1 MDENYLCHY
10 GVKGMKWGIK
20 HNPEKAFTKANAKYE
35 KYQVKINKLKTKS
48 DKATAKKYKRANPL
62 IRTEISDARYRNAS
76 RKADKATAKY
86 LKAKR
91 KAEKWVEAMDKTF
104 ENYDVKALSLNKV
117 NSGKNSLNK
126 WLKNQAANL

>member
-1 MDENYLCHY
+1 
-10 GVKGMKWGIK
+10 MKWGVR

-35 KYQVKINKLKTKS
+35 RYQAKINKLKTKS

-91 KAEKWVEAMDKTF
+91 KAEKWVETMNKTF
-104 ENYDVKALSLNKV
+104 VNYDMKALSSNKV
-117 NSGKNSLNK
+117 NSGKNFIK
-126 WLKNQAANL
+126 QMT

>member
-1 MDENYLCHY
+1 MTENYLCHY
-10 GVKGMKWGIK
+10 GAKGMKWGVR
-20 HNPEKAFTKANAKYE
+20 HNPEKVFTKANAKYE
-35 KYQVKINKLKTKS
+35 RYQAKINKLKTKS

-91 KAEKWVEAMDKTF
+91 KAEKWVEAMNKTF
-104 ENYDVKALSLNKV
+104 ENYDMKALSSNKV
-117 NSGKNSLNK
+117 NSGKDFIK
-126 WLKNQAANL
+126 RMA

>member
-1 MDENYLCHY
+1 MNNDELMHY
-10 GVKGMKWGIK
+10 GVKGMKWGVK
-20 HNPEKAFTKANAKYE
+20 HNPERAFTKANAKYE
-35 KYQVKINKLKTKS
+35 KYQAKVNKLKTKS

-91 KAEKWVEAMDKTF
+91 KAKKWVEAMDKTF
-104 ENYDVKALSLNKV
+104 ANYDMKALNSNKV
-117 NSGKNSLNK
+117 NSGKNFIK
-126 WLKNQAANL
+126 QMT